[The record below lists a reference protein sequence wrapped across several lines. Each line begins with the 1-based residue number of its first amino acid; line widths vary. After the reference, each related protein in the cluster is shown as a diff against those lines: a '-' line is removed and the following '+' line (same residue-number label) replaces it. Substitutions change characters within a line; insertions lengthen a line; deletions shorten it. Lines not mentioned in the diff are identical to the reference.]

1 MKKSLSLV
9 DKSFVLNRQTPPLS
23 FMLSSR
29 HTRRNPLLYFDGT
42 SNKPLRYARNQKSPF
57 EDEQDGTA
65 IVEPII
71 FDDGFLHVP
80 KENPVLQEFL
90 SYPPGFGDVFKEV
103 NKEKDAKVEVESL
116 NAEVD
121 ALIAARGLTLEML
134 ENISRVLLGS
144 SVDKMTTSELKRDVL
159 VFAKQNPF
167 EFLDLLN
174 DPMLEL
180 ESKVAKFFEDG
191 ILGMRNNNKDVY
203 FNLAKNKTKML
214 TVPFGESANYI
225 VASYLQ
231 SDDGIETLK
240 LLEKQK

>member
-1 MKKSLSLV
+1 MNY
-9 DKSFVLNRQTPPLS
+9 VLKRKTPPLS
-23 FMLSSR
+23 FMLASR
-29 HTRRNPLLYFDGT
+29 HTRRKPLLYFDGT
-42 SNKPLRYARNQKSPF
+42 SNRPLRYARNQKSPF

-80 KENPVLQEFL
+80 KDNPVLQEFL
-90 SYPPGFGDVFKEV
+90 SYHPGFGDIFVEV
-103 NKEKDAKVEVESL
+103 NKEAEAKEEVQSL
-116 NAEVD
+116 DAEVD
-121 ALIAARGLTLEML
+121 ALIAARSLTLDML

-144 SVDKMTTSELKRDVL
+144 SVDKMTTAELKRDVL

-191 ILGMRNNNKDVY
+191 LLGMRNKNKDVY
-203 FNLAKNKTKML
+203 FNLPNNKTKML
-214 TVPFGESANYI
+214 TVPFLLGSLPLI
-225 VASYLQ
+225 LWLHICRV
-231 SDDGIETLK
+231 TRVLK
-240 LLEKQK
+240 HLSF

>member
-1 MKKSLSLV
+1 MNY
-9 DKSFVLNRQTPPLS
+9 VLKRKTPPLS
-23 FMLSSR
+23 FMLASR
-29 HTRRNPLLYFDGT
+29 HTRRKPLLYFDGT
-42 SNKPLRYARNQKSPF
+42 SNRPLRYARNQKSPF

-80 KENPVLQEFL
+80 KDNPVLQEFL
-90 SYPPGFGDVFKEV
+90 SYHPGFGDIFVEV
-103 NKEKDAKVEVESL
+103 NKEAEAKEEVQSL
-116 NAEVD
+116 DAEVD
-121 ALIAARGLTLEML
+121 ALIAARSLTLDML

-144 SVDKMTTSELKRDVL
+144 SVDKMTTAELKRDVL

-191 ILGMRNNNKDVY
+191 LLGMRNKNKDVY
-203 FNLAKNKTKML
+203 FNLANNKTKML
-214 TVPFGESANYI
+214 TVPFGESVNYI

-231 SDDGIETLK
+231 SDEGVETLK

>member
-1 MKKSLSLV
+1 
-9 DKSFVLNRQTPPLS
+9 
-23 FMLSSR
+23 
-29 HTRRNPLLYFDGT
+29 
-42 SNKPLRYARNQKSPF
+42 
-57 EDEQDGTA
+57 
-65 IVEPII
+65 
-71 FDDGFLHVP
+71 
-80 KENPVLQEFL
+80 
-90 SYPPGFGDVFKEV
+90 
-103 NKEKDAKVEVESL
+103 
-116 NAEVD
+116 
-121 ALIAARGLTLEML
+121 ML

-144 SVDKMTTSELKRDVL
+144 SVDKMTTAELKRDVL

-191 ILGMRNNNKDVY
+191 LLGMRNKNKDVY
-203 FNLAKNKTKML
+203 FNLANNKTKML

-231 SDDGIETLK
+231 SDEGVETLK

>member
-1 MKKSLSLV
+1 MKKNKNSV
-9 DKSFVLNRQTPPLS
+9 DINYVLKRKTPPLS

-29 HTRRNPLLYFDGT
+29 HTRRKPLLYFDGT
-42 SNKPLRYARNQKSPF
+42 SNRPLRYARNQKSPF

-80 KENPVLQEFL
+80 KDNPVLQEFL
-90 SYPPGFGDVFKEV
+90 SYHPGFGDIFVEV
-103 NKEKDAKVEVESL
+103 NKEAEAKQEVESL
-116 NAEVD
+116 DAEVD
-121 ALIAARGLTLEML
+121 ALIAARSLTLDML

-144 SVDKMTTSELKRDVL
+144 SVDKMTTAELKRDVL

-191 ILGMRNNNKDVY
+191 LLGMRNKNKDVY
-203 FNLAKNKTKML
+203 FNLANNKTKML

-231 SDDGIETLK
+231 SDEGVETLK

>member
-1 MKKSLSLV
+1 MKKSLSPV
-9 DKSFVLNRQTPPLS
+9 DKSFVLNRPTPPLS

-90 SYPPGFGDVFKEV
+90 SYHPGFGDVFKEV

-240 LLEKQK
+240 ILEKQK

>member
-1 MKKSLSLV
+1 MKKNKNSV
-9 DKSFVLNRQTPPLS
+9 DMNYVLKRKTPPLS
-23 FMLSSR
+23 FMLASR
-29 HTRRNPLLYFDGT
+29 HTRRKPLLYFDGT
-42 SNKPLRYARNQKSPF
+42 SNRPLRYARNQKSPF

-80 KENPVLQEFL
+80 KDNPVLQEFL
-90 SYPPGFGDVFKEV
+90 SYHPGFGDIFVEV
-103 NKEKDAKVEVESL
+103 NKEAEAKEEVQSL
-116 NAEVD
+116 DAEVD
-121 ALIAARGLTLEML
+121 ALIAARSLTLDML

-144 SVDKMTTSELKRDVL
+144 SVDKMTTAELKRDVL

-191 ILGMRNNNKDVY
+191 LLGMRNKNKDVY
-203 FNLAKNKTKML
+203 FNLPNNKTKML
-214 TVPFGESANYI
+214 TVPFGESATYI

-231 SDDGIETLK
+231 SDEGVETLK

>member
-1 MKKSLSLV
+1 MNY
-9 DKSFVLNRQTPPLS
+9 VLKRKTPPLS

-29 HTRRNPLLYFDGT
+29 HTRRKPLLYFDGA
-42 SNKPLRYARNQKSPF
+42 SNRPLRYARNQKSPF

-80 KENPVLQEFL
+80 KDNPVLQEFL
-90 SYPPGFGDVFKEV
+90 SYHPGFGDIFVEV
-103 NKEKDAKVEVESL
+103 NKEAEAKEEVQSL
-116 NAEVD
+116 DAEVD
-121 ALIAARGLTLEML
+121 ALIAARSLTLDML

-144 SVDKMTTSELKRDVL
+144 SVDKMTTAELKRDVL

-191 ILGMRNNNKDVY
+191 LLGMRNKNKDVY
-203 FNLAKNKTKML
+203 FNLANNKTKML

-231 SDDGIETLK
+231 SDEGVETLK